1 MKDLEKSRTEHMH
14 LFNAYKRE
22 GMKSTNIKGKKDMGI
37 EASMNEEMYG
47 KYPASQLVSPIA
59 SVHSHHS

>member
-1 MKDLEKSRTEHMH
+1 MH